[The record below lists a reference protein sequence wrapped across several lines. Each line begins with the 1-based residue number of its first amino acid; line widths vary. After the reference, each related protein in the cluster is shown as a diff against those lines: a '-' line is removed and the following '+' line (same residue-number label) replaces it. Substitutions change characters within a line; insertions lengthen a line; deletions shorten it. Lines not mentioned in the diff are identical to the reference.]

1 MVFSI
6 VVSMM
11 FPCFPRGETRRK
23 GNLGKRC
30 LRKAVSD
37 TIAGVKGFKPPAA
50 AEDEPDPR
58 QLLIK
63 GLAPEMDSWLEMAG
77 AVEDSAGLH

>member
-1 MVFSI
+1 M
-6 VVSMM
+6 
-11 FPCFPRGETRRK
+11 
-23 GNLGKRC
+23 
-30 LRKAVSD
+30 SD

-63 GLAPEMDSWLEMAG
+63 GLAPEMDSWLEIAG
-77 AVEDSAGLH
+77 AVEDSAGLY